1 MMRFSICAA
10 AAAAALLTGC
20 ADDDPPIGDDGGDD
34 GGDDAPALDYQVAS
48 LVPPITNP
56 LIDVLFVVD
65 NSGSMQEENST
76 IAARVRSALADVIGA
91 ALGEPPDLHIGVI
104 TSDMG
109 VLGGTTPD
117 VACSTSDDGE
127 LRRPDA
133 CTQLTANYLADAGD
147 GAVVN
152 YTGTLEDAL
161 ACITPA
167 GSDWGCGFEQP
178 FNAVIASL
186 DHADNAGFFRADAQL
201 VVIFLT
207 DEDDCSATG
216 PDLYT
221 SDDPVLGPI
230 DSFRC
235 FHEAITCV
243 EGVDTV
249 GVKTGCEVRHDNPL
263 MRPLEDLAAAL
274 IAFKGND
281 ATKVMVSSIAG
292 IYDDMHIEL
301 GLYTPVGAEES
312 RLDLIPTCS
321 YVDDFGVINYADP
334 ALRMEWMVDRFA
346 GLSWSDMICGPV
358 DEPLARTA
366 EAVGDVVGR
375 RACLR
380 GALRDADA
388 AAAGLQPTCRS
399 FLVTD
404 PLTAA
409 EARTPVPTCDAT
421 TTTGCAA
428 VIADASCDHWHGL
441 GVELR
446 GVAPTAGQSLV
457 TECVR

>member
-1 MMRFSICAA
+1 MTRFSICAA
-10 AAAAALLTGC
+10 LAAATALTTGC
-20 ADDDPPIGDDGGDD
+20 ADDDPPIGDD

-65 NSGSMQEENST
+65 NSASMREEAST

-104 TSDMG
+104 TPDMG
-109 VLGGTTPD
+109 VLGGTAPFPGCED
-117 VACSTSDDGE
+117 SDGGE

-133 CTQLTANYLADAGD
+133 CTQLTTNYLADAGD

-167 GSDWGCGFEQP
+167 GPDYGCGFEQP
-178 FNAVIASL
+178 FNAAIASL
-186 DHADNAGFFRADAQL
+186 THPDNAGFFRADAQL
-201 VVIFLT
+201 VVIFLS

-216 PDLYT
+216 PELFA
-221 SDDPVLGPI
+221 SEDPVLGPI

-235 FHEAITCV
+235 FHESIECT

-281 ATKVMVSSIAG
+281 ATKVMVAAIAG
-292 IYDDMHIEL
+292 IHDEMPVEI
-301 GLYTPVGAEES
+301 GLYTPQGAS
-312 RLDLIPTCS
+312 DPRLDLIPTCI
-321 YVDDFGVINYADP
+321 YVDEWGVENAADP
-334 ALRMEWMVDRFA
+334 ALRLKWMVDRFS
-346 GLSWSDMICGPV
+346 GLSWSDYICGPV

-366 EAVGDVVGR
+366 QAVGDVVGR

-388 AAAGLQPTCRS
+388 ATTGLQPTCRS

-404 PLTAA
+404 PLVATEVRTA
-409 EARTPVPTCDAT
+409 VPTCDAT

-446 GVAPTAGQSLV
+446 GVTATADQSLV